1 MDNKYNENLGASSDD
16 RDEAEDLF
24 LRVVKRN
31 DQQSHEASQNK
42 HINNM
47 AENNR
52 SELNAETRA
61 IPKIQQK
68 QGNASAS
75 ENPSMPQRRTPQRE
89 LKKPMSDEQNRNIP
103 SAIRKGYSGRRDQ
116 KMINQPSGYNSVN
129 KKAVEQTPLNTSR
142 QVSGRISNSL
152 SPEDSAA
159 TSYFNKVSQVRNY
172 PREADMSATI
182 QQRPISKN
190 NLAVRT
196 LQPSRGKKGRRGR
209 GKRNSD
215 NYKGTALSSVLKA
228 VIYIVSVFVI
238 AGLIGYY
245 GIQIGNDVF
254 AFVKSDAE
262 IEITIDENT
271 STSELASL
279 LKKNGVIKYPG
290 IFKLYASLRHD
301 NKPYVAGTYTVKP
314 SMNFDDLRNT
324 FHEQA
329 AEVTVLSITIPEGY
343 TVDQIIDLFTSNGL
357 GTKDGFIDA
366 IQNYNF
372 EGYWFLDEL
381 ELNPERKYRLEGYL
395 YPDTY
400 YFYNNA
406 SEVSIIYKLLD
417 RFSGIFPDEY
427 REACKEKGMTVDQIV
442 TIASMIQMEAKFES
456 EYGWISSIFNNRL
469 NNPSYETKGFL
480 QSDATTLY
488 GLEERKETVTPEDN
502 QIDSPYNTYTRKGLP
517 AGPITNP
524 SFSAITW
531 ALYPAETDYYYFVA
545 KSDGYN
551 LFAKTSSEHAR
562 NIIEARGG

>member
-1 MDNKYNENLGASSDD
+1 MDNKYTENLGASSDD

-89 LKKPMSDEQNRNIP
+89 LKKPMTDEQNRNIP

-116 KMINQPSGYNSVN
+116 KMINQSSGYNSVN

-142 QVSGRISNSL
+142 QMSGRISNSL
-152 SPEDSAA
+152 PPEDSAA

-279 LKKNGVIKYPG
+279 LKKNKVV
-290 IFKLYASLRHD
+290 S
-301 NKPYVAGTYTVKP
+301 
-314 SMNFDDLRNT
+314 
-324 FHEQA
+324 
-329 AEVTVLSITIPEGY
+329 
-343 TVDQIIDLFTSNGL
+343 
-357 GTKDGFIDA
+357 
-366 IQNYNF
+366 
-372 EGYWFLDEL
+372 
-381 ELNPERKYRLEGYL
+381 
-395 YPDTY
+395 
-400 YFYNNA
+400 
-406 SEVSIIYKLLD
+406 SED
-417 RFSGIFPDEY
+417 
-427 REACKEKGMTVDQIV
+427 
-442 TIASMIQMEAKFES
+442 
-456 EYGWISSIFNNRL
+456 
-469 NNPSYETKGFL
+469 L
-480 QSDATTLY
+480 QS
-488 GLEERKETVTPEDN
+488 
-502 QIDSPYNTYTRKGLP
+502 
-517 AGPITNP
+517 
-524 SFSAITW
+524 
-531 ALYPAETDYYYFVA
+531 
-545 KSDGYN
+545 
-551 LFAKTSSEHAR
+551 
-562 NIIEARGG
+562 